1 MAERDVVPASS
12 DHESVE
18 VDIVLNDMLIFLHP

>member
-12 DHESVE
+12 DRESVE